1 MQQPPAGAMRH
12 VESHTEVVT
21 GKKLQDLVSQID
33 SREKLDEDVEE
44 VLRLCFF
51 LC

>member
-1 MQQPPAGAMRH
+1 MRH

-21 GKKLQDLVSQID
+21 TKKLQELVAQID

-44 VLRLCFF
+44 VRWQTTT
-51 LC
+51 